1 MQMPEPEPEPEPQL
15 PEPLAPAH
23 LPPSVRYSTSNTS
36 SMGEGRACP
45 PASGEFLWCELG
57 SAPKGIRVAESP
69 AVLSKLQQK
78 KRALALVRAHPRP

>member
-36 SMGEGRACP
+36 GMGEGRACP